1 VAGVNVYVKRKLRLD
16 LLNVT
21 QRQMYDLGNKAL
33 KAVKYRIDRH
43 QDSRDMPAPPL
54 KSKSWRRIKLAKGLK
69 PYRDMRGTG
78 MWKNSKTAKIK
89 FVGHL
94 MDEGNISVRKVS
106 DNFVL
111 ISPSKVAMRTKFAGN
126 RNMFEFSPSD
136 TKFISDT
143 FRRIFGEIKN
153 KLIKSYSKG

>member
-1 VAGVNVYVKRKLRLD
+1 MASVNVYVKRQLRLD
-16 LLNVT
+16 LLNVS

-43 QDSRDMPAPPL
+43 QDSQDKPSPPL
-54 KSKSWRRIKLAKGLK
+54 KSKSWRRIKIAKGLK

-78 MWKNSKTAKIK
+78 MWRTSKGKYK

-94 MDEGNISVRKVS
+94 MDEGNIAVRKVS
-106 DNFVL
+106 ENFVL
-111 ISPSKVAMRTKFAGN
+111 ISASKDSMRKKFAGN

-136 TKFISDT
+136 NKFIADT
-143 FRRIFGEIKN
+143 FRRIIGELKN
-153 KLIKSYSKG
+153 KIIRSYSKAK